1 LQKREKSRSKMWS
14 ETASCDNAKQ
24 ALKFQKFVPCSFVEG
39 AVRLGG
45 RVGKIPPCD
54 WSEKEV
60 DMNKIHKPTGDIMV
74 IDFAKKQVAVRP
86 PKKALFSDSIAA
98 LSQEEQTCYNQIVGR
113 ANSYKR
119 TQESVGKYVLS
130 YNYKGRPLI
139 KLFVRSGTLICSF
152 VLEDERFVQVR
163 RDAAT
168 LNVPMTERDVEV
180 PVKNQSSLTIIFA
193 LMSLRKDQIDETIL
207 LQESASGVKSAK
219 PKLPIGAVVKEELYI
234 PPHIIAM
241 SPPKEKPSYIVVVN
255 DGNGPHA
262 TEVSSAREVEMI
274 LDKAVATKEVA
285 ATETSEAATKK
296 PVAKA

>member
-1 LQKREKSRSKMWS
+1 MSR
-14 ETASCDNAKQ
+14 
-24 ALKFQKFVPCSFVEG
+24 
-39 AVRLGG
+39 
-45 RVGKIPPCD
+45 
-54 WSEKEV
+54 
-60 DMNKIHKPTGDIMV
+60 IHKPTGDVMV

-86 PKKALFSDSIAA
+86 PKKALLSDSLAA

-139 KLFVRSGTLICSF
+139 KLFVRNGTLTCAF
-152 VLEDERFVQVR
+152 VLEDERFAQVR

-180 PVKNQSSLTIIFA
+180 PVKKQSSLTVIFE

-207 LQESASGVKSAK
+207 LQESANGTKSAK
-219 PKLPIGAVVKEELYI
+219 PKLPQGAVVKEELYI

-262 TEVSSAREVEMI
+262 TEVTSAREVEMI
-274 LDKAVATKEVA
+274 LDKVVATNAEQ
-285 ATETSEAATKK
+285 TREESSS
-296 PVAKA
+296 